1 MIEMVLSL
9 GHISIFYESLLQL
22 EYLSQFV
29 LKQNHATCS
38 LEFFNL
44 FFLSRWVIKCDYM
57 TPFCWLSN
65 DVTLSPLNSKC

>member
-9 GHISIFYESLLQL
+9 GHISIFYESLPQL
-22 EYLSQFV
+22 EYPSPFV

-57 TPFCWLSN
+57 TPFC
-65 DVTLSPLNSKC
+65 

>member
-44 FFLSRWVIKCDYM
+44 FFLSRWVIKCQ
-57 TPFCWLSN
+57 
-65 DVTLSPLNSKC
+65 